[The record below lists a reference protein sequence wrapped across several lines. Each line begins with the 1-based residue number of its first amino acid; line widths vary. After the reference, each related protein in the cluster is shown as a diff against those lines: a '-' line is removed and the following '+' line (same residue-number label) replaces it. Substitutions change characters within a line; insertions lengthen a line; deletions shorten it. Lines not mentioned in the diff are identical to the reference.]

1 MTTLRSPDFRNAIV
15 LILTTVLMIVFFGRT
30 PELAGDMQW
39 YLRIAEAAPNIDP
52 GMRQPFAFRLLGPY
66 LVGLLPVPEPAGFR
80 VMTIASAFGLVLLYY
95 YLLRYIGLSSF
106 ISLTSVILVTLN
118 RYTFGKTVWS
128 NFLVGDF
135 LALIFIMIMFLA
147 MWKGRWTVFGIT
159 LVLGAMTR
167 ETTMLLVPV
176 ALFYIWERKEL
187 STKWRKVLL
196 ACIPGLL
203 TLLLIRLFVPISEG
217 RSLTEA
223 IATFSSKLLEPSSLF
238 RLLVNTFLPFTL
250 IPIVYFRTTAEF
262 FKSHKHLLFFVVL
275 VFGTTL
281 FGSNQER
288 LMVPAFI
295 VFFML
300 FGTILERVQ
309 AKRLTFFALLTAGF
323 LSSFHYSFGI
333 WQVPDANWTRAFT
346 LGATLFVT
354 LYMIFEGRKSQ
365 TRLQRR
371 DYDAAKLT
379 NGETDGHL
387 RS

>member
-1 MTTLRSPDFRNAIV
+1 MTTLRSPDFRNAVV
-15 LILTTVLMIVFFGRT
+15 LILTTILVMVFFGQVPYT
-30 PELAGDMQW
+30 IEPFASLDLK
-39 YLRIAEAAPNIDP
+39 YYSRIAEAAPNIDP
-52 GMRQPFAFRLLGPY
+52 EMRQPFAFRLLGPY
-66 LVGLLPVPEPAGFR
+66 LVGLLPISEPLGFR
-80 VMTIASAFGLVLLYY
+80 LLSVVSAFCLVFLFYY
-95 YLLRYIGLSSF
+95 VLRYVG
-106 ISLTSVILVTLN
+106 ISPFVSLMSVILVILN
-118 RYTFGKTVWS
+118 RYIFGWTVW
-128 NFLVGDF
+128 NFFMVNDFLV
-135 LALIFIMIMFLA
+135 LIFIIIMFLA
-147 MWKGRWTVFGIT
+147 MWKSRWTAFGIT

-167 ETTMLLVPV
+167 ETAMLMVPV
-176 ALFYIWERKEL
+176 ALFYIWEQKEL

-203 TLLLIRLFVPISEG
+203 TILLIRLLVPIAEG

-223 IATFSSKLLEPSSLF
+223 LATHSSKLLEPSSLF

-250 IPIVYFRTTAEF
+250 IPLLYFRTTIDF
-262 FKSHKHLLFFVVL
+262 FRSRKHLLFFVVL

-309 AKRLTFFALLTAGF
+309 KKGLTFFVLLTAGF

-333 WQVPDANWTRAFT
+333 WQVPDANWTRTLT

-354 LYMIFEGRKSQ
+354 LYMIIEKRK
-365 TRLQRR
+365 LQ
-371 DYDAAKLT
+371 
-379 NGETDGHL
+379 L